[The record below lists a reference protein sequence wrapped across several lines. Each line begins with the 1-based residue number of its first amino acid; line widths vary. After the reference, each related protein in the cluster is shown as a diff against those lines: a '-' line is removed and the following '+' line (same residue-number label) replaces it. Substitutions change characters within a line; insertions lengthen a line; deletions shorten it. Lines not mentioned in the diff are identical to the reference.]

1 MTHLHMQWVAASIHS
16 YACGGST
23 FRILLKDTVP
33 AYRGALADDTSL
45 MFTLYCVLCICVSYD
60 G

>member
-1 MTHLHMQWVAASIHS
+1 MPVGVEIHVCS
-16 YACGGST
+16 R
-23 FRILLKDTVP
+23 FRILLKDTVL

-45 MFTLYCVLCICVSYD
+45 MSTLYCVLCVCIFYD